1 MTEILLFL
9 ALLMGFVLSGFT
21 LLGVLLTSWIVIAI
35 MLFLGLVGM
44 LLKLMP
50 WVLLLVFCIWL
61 YRYSKAQPR

>member
-1 MTEILLFL
+1 
-9 ALLMGFVLSGFT
+9 
-21 LLGVLLTSWIVIAI
+21 
-35 MLFLGLVGM
+35 M